1 MSWSESI
8 RRVMGRRK
16 VLSWDKEP
24 CPEGKELGIPPWR
37 FIFNQVQRKPPRNT
51 ARRVVWVLK

>member
-1 MSWSESI
+1 
-8 RRVMGRRK
+8 MGRRK

-24 CPEGKELGIPPWR
+24 CPDGKELGIPPWR

-51 ARRVVWVLK
+51 ARRAVWVLK